1 MLINSKLR
9 KLIIRGLT
17 DAPYYCETLSR
28 KNGRT
33 ENRLAEAITKV
44 VVEIAKC
51 PEEAVSLAIEEISP
65 EHWDEKVY
73 QLDIL
78 NKEHSL
84 YKIPG
89 DSPSE

>member
-1 MLINSKLR
+1 MPHIIVKLY
-9 KLIIRGLT
+9 
-17 DAPYYCETLSR
+17 P
-28 KNGRT
+28 GRT
-33 ENRLAEAITKV
+33 EEQKNRLAEAITKV

-65 EHWDEKVY
+65 EPWDEKVY

>member
-1 MLINSKLR
+1 MPHIIVKLY
-9 KLIIRGLT
+9 
-17 DAPYYCETLSR
+17 P
-28 KNGRT
+28 GRT
-33 ENRLAEAITKV
+33 EEQKNRLAEAITKV

>member
-1 MLINSKLR
+1 MPHIIVKLY
-9 KLIIRGLT
+9 
-17 DAPYYCETLSR
+17 P
-28 KNGRT
+28 GRT
-33 ENRLAEAITKV
+33 EEQKNRLAEAITKV

-65 EHWDEKVY
+65 EHWDKKVY